1 VSGAVTPSE
10 LLAVMGS
17 RQLSDDTTVFA
28 GVGVPLLAA
37 ALAQQRHA
45 PRLTMV
51 IEGGIIGPQIRPG
64 RLPVSTNE
72 MRAAHR
78 AQMLPGI
85 TDTFLFAQRGFLD
98 YGFMGGAQI
107 DQYGNINT
115 SVVGTDYWKP
125 KVRLPG
131 TGGANDIASLCREVI
146 ILTAHEKRRFVPRVD
161 FVTSPGWLGGS
172 DARRRAGLLFGG
184 VSRVVTTL
192 GVFGFEPATRRMR
205 IEATHPGVTTEQIRE
220 NTGFPLGEAERVTV
234 TEPPSDDELSM
245 LRALD
250 PERRFLG

>member
-45 PRLTMV
+45 PRLTIV